1 MARRTYLPT
10 LVALAKLVVIY
21 VTRNRQKIEK
31 NLDPVVVSPLL
42 DSLLETLQILIE
54 LAEVEPNP

>member
-10 LVALAKLVVIY
+10 LVTLAKLVVIY

-42 DSLLETLQILIE
+42 DSLLETLQVLIE
-54 LAEVEPNP
+54 LAETDINP